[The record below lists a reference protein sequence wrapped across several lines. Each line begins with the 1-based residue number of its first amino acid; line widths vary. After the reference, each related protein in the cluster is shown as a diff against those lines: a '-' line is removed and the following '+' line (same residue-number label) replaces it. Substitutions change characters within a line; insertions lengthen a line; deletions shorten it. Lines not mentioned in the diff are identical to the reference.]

1 MSALETRL
9 KELYSHVD
17 KFVLVEADTTY
28 DGTSKNLNYDE
39 NKGDFSTWSD
49 KIVHVSGTLTH
60 NTNAGRLS
68 VAQDSHYSLIKDK
81 LATMSL
87 SSTDQIMISDA
98 PEIPDM
104 SKISDSHFTQTST
117 CAQYFYEYDIN
128 HLLRDD
134 WGGTILT
141 NWSKVQSDGITALRG
156 AKGRFFGVR
165 SGWRLSSFEAAADV
179 YYDFSHNY
187 ASFIRHIYNGR
198 YRIKTLTT
206 TLEKVTENITD
217 GIHSGTVDESKA
229 LEVISSHAAGSIPP
243 TLVS

>member
-1 MSALETRL
+1 
-9 KELYSHVD
+9 
-17 KFVLVEADTTY
+17 
-28 DGTSKNLNYDE
+28 
-39 NKGDFSTWSD
+39 
-49 KIVHVSGTLTH
+49 
-60 NTNAGRLS
+60 
-68 VAQDSHYSLIKDK
+68 
-81 LATMSL
+81 
-87 SSTDQIMISDA
+87 MISDA

-141 NWSKVQSDGITALRG
+141 NGSKVQSDGITALRG

-187 ASFIRHIYNGR
+187 ASF
-198 YRIKTLTT
+198 TSTA

-217 GIHSGTVDESKA
+217 GIHSGTVDAPEA

-243 TLVS
+243 TLAA